1 MASDSKELHKTPHET
16 NWVVHITQLLQPN
29 PLQTALQTPTS
40 IFKLPHSI
48 TNGMPQAYFPRHIAL
63 GPYHHFTNK
72 LYQMELHKLDNA
84 INAIESFKLPQLHQI
99 AADLE
104 QFDIKIRSC
113 YDKFLDFGAEIR
125 STRSIASAVRHVNPI
140 QHNVF
145 SVDQSDVYTVSDVYA
160 HMLSYEMRHLRK
172 GTFEQ
177 LSSANNVNRISIRG
191 GANGGRAY
199 LLQIIQE
206 VQRKLQNMK
215 LRAVRSMLKTKLMN
229 MCLIIQHCSLIE
241 ANLMT
246 QNELVNDVLKLENQ
260 IPIFVLKKILPQN
273 FGNNLHI
280 LFFKFCEVICPK
292 KLPPH
297 DLIEFKRY
305 KDSTDVYQILEQSH
319 HLLHFLY
326 LLILDTSSHI
336 RGPCEMADSGGY
348 LFLDFFS
355 VFVSV
360 LQIPTLQQ
368 LSEAVGLIQ
377 ALFGL
382 HGRVWSS
389 CSSTGQDRNSPWLI
403 PSAEQ
408 LRRVG
413 VLLNGNDKA
422 FHESIRFEK
431 ERPEPWFKLPTI
443 TINAFSEVVF
453 RNLVAFEAAT
463 KLNPP
468 YFSNYVVLMS
478 GLITTIKDVKILKEG
493 SIIESHAESEE
504 EVVKLFDGL
513 RSVLEL
519 KNMAEL
525 QMVKDINSYYE
536 SCWKVKAK
544 RFIQKYINPM
554 LKVIVLIVVIL
565 LIGVVVVRMFCRWF
579 GCFRILHV
587 VSPII
592 MDNYQN
598 FL

>member
-1 MASDSKELHKTPHET
+1 MASNSKELHKTPHET

-29 PLQTALQTPTS
+29 TLQTALQTPTS

-113 YDKFLDFGAEIR
+113 YDKFLDFGSETLAWIMLLDGLFLVQILAISNDETNERRR
-125 STRSIASAVRHVNPI
+125 SYPELYFPYPFPSFI
-140 QHNVF
+140 
-145 SVDQSDVYTVSDVYA
+145 
-160 HMLSYEMRHLRK
+160 
-172 GTFEQ
+172 EQ
-177 LSSANNVNRISIRG
+177 
-191 GANGGRAY
+191 
-199 LLQIIQE
+199 
-206 VQRKLQNMK
+206 KLY
-215 LRAVRSMLKTKLMN
+215 
-229 MCLIIQHCSLIE
+229 CSLIE

-280 LFFKFCEVICPK
+280 LFFKFCEVISPK

-422 FHESIRFEK
+422 FHKSIRFEK

-493 SIIESHAESEE
+493 SIIESHAGSEE

-536 SCWKVKAK
+536 SCWKVKVK